1 MADPQISYDAQAAV
15 VLRLETAADDPNQ
28 PPLFTVHLQMHILAL
43 RILATG
49 PLGLRRAVNASNDV
63 RIWATKTG
71 DESPEVS
78 VFAVQVWYSDHR
90 RR

>member
-1 MADPQISYDAQAAV
+1 
-15 VLRLETAADDPNQ
+15 
-28 PPLFTVHLQMHILAL
+28 MHILAL

-78 VFAVQVWYSDHR
+78 VFAVQVWYSDGTDWEDPR
-90 RR
+90 DRYVNPQPPPAAGAGPVV